1 MIKIIKSLNLIEK
14 ILWVFSMVTLIG
26 FFIAFSNDKILY
38 LISSLVGV
46 TALVFVSKG
55 NPLGQLLTIVF
66 AIFYSIVSFSYK
78 YYGEMITYL
87 LMTAPMAFFAL
98 IIWLKNPYK
107 GNALEIKINKIKKIE
122 WMIISIVSI
131 VVSFILYFVLKL
143 LGNNSLLI
151 STMSVLTS
159 LLASYFTFRRSKYYA
174 ICYALN
180 DLVLIVLWAIA
191 SINDTSYLPIV
202 ICFIFFLIFDLYGF
216 INWGKIYKK
225 QNN

>member
-14 ILWVFSMVTLIG
+14 ILWVFSMVTLIV

-87 LMTAPMAFFAL
+87 FMTAPMAFFAL

-191 SINDTSYLPIV
+191 SIDDTSYLPIV